1 MARKKKNEQT
11 KQPTYSSIKD
21 TATKQIVKNY
31 NKAVGNTEEKKPA
44 VGVMFNT
51 NTSNNYLRRQAENTM
66 RIRDES
72 EERKRQ
78 RMEQARKNYA
88 TLIAGNKLYR
98 SQDEQ
103 KRQNGHTLPAQIRGV
118 EALQGKPLT
127 KRQKLNAYLE
137 SVGKMPSAAKNI
149 QQLPK
154 DSAVV
159 RSGDE
164 IRAAQRE
171 NIQKQY
177 QEYKD
182 RLEAMTPA
190 DEYAALGRDKKAQ
203 RWNFNTSDE
212 VKNLTSVDTARE
224 FANKHTYDLEGTQK
238 SLDEWRGKLT
248 DAQQRAEQEKQDIEA
263 KRKGADM
270 EQVKKD
276 LWDVKGELGVFS
288 QLDAQGLNV
297 SFRDQ
302 YGNWHNDETYTKRPD
317 DYYDGNNR
325 EDYDAML
332 YDKIYGEGAY
342 EKRVDELET
351 DEQVTALEAKMDELW
366 SRLENKTL
374 GKMARFE
381 YEKNYKA
388 DDLEALT
395 TGYTTERTAAE
406 KEARYAQDQI
416 NRLEA
421 QERFIN
427 GYYELMGRNP
437 DPTQIG
443 FIPENDRG
451 RDNAYSSVAEM
462 DSGIK
467 TSDVHRIY
475 SFINKGK
482 EYMSWAA
489 GQEVPRVTDEYSCA
503 MMMSDKEIAKF
514 NDFYNKGEYAE
525 AGSFLKGLQPYL
537 RILYDE
543 NFGSIYLQETA
554 HTMPVLSSVASQAMT
569 MTDTFI
575 APVREVAGWLGDKSV
590 NDPSSAWY
598 KTAEQGE
605 TLMNTV
611 AEDLGA
617 YGKTYLVGMN
627 SVRNVINGLLTKGF
641 GFTGKAQQA
650 ASLLTFASQI
660 YQESTYKYLKETR
673 DYGKTRGLAALDAI
687 METAEELLPYEAMLG
702 DSTRPIMYF
711 VKNSLS
717 EAGEEFTGATVGTFV
732 KGLITG
738 RNEVEKRAD
747 EIYNEGGYY
756 DKNGKWVTIDKTNKK
771 NAINLADMQALREW
785 KDEVKE
791 NTIAG
796 AAGGGLGSLYGGISS
811 LSDTYSR
818 GRNVNSKRLNA
829 EGKSGAQRIYELA
842 MSMGEDTESRKLAE
856 KIKATEG
863 ENVKVGNFS
872 MGKLAQALA
881 MDTQEKYNQTIQDTI
896 AQDVEAK
903 LAEAG
908 VAGPQA
914 KAYSEIITRSLFSG
928 EMTKKDIQTLARNEQ
943 AIEVWKK
950 YNVLS
955 EEEMNLQKQIEENTK
970 PQKSIM
976 EEIGDLTSERAA
988 STSAVADEVEKSIRS
1003 TKTVEEALA
1012 DLKTRRNDLMSD
1024 MFEEVA
1030 QQILKDNPQA
1040 KKSKNFVDDVMK
1052 IRLAAMTLN
1061 ENMPAVMLDA
1071 ESARKLYE
1079 ESRKEFDEIDEKRIV
1094 AQEQAKPGEGVTTFD
1109 GAEYGTKE
1117 WLEKV
1122 KGLTKT
1128 VKNQLGAIAEINA
1141 RMGLKVNVVNDTENT
1156 NIYGFEDNDGTITIN
1171 AAGMNRNGMN
1181 HHMLVTLSHEMTHWL
1196 EQNSRE
1202 GYNALRKYVVDGL
1215 RKNGQN
1221 VEQMIVKTIDNLN
1234 MVLGAESGQSLDL
1247 NGAMAEIVAKGCE
1260 NLLCSQTMANELKD
1274 TNPSLYSRIKTFV
1287 KDFVARLREAIKGME
1302 GSLSFEARTLSD
1314 QTENIAKIWLGARQ
1328 EALNREQ
1335 QETETKP
1342 AEEETSA
1349 ALESVDRWAEEQ
1361 TEQPEEAS
1369 KDSMS
1374 VLDEEY
1380 SKAVEDGNTRKQQE
1394 LVEEAAKAAGYTEKV
1409 YHGTTEFGFTEFD
1422 MEKGYGAIFTSYDF
1436 DQAQTYTND
1445 AEIRNVNEKESE
1457 KKDGVY
1463 ALFAKKGNQLVI
1475 DAHMNLWSGIN
1486 LEKSNLLEGVQK
1498 YVRENMAKDHDL
1510 MFDRTLMANPGPD
1523 VDFTTREIA
1532 AYAKDAGYDSLRI
1545 NNVMDDGGLTG
1556 SPLSAIGD
1564 VGVFFNPNDVKSA
1577 DAVTYDDNGKVIP
1590 PSERFNEKKKDIRF
1604 SVSQEQLDDEY
1615 MKAVEEGNTKKL
1627 EKMVEGAA
1635 KKAFPNSRLIWDDT
1649 FHKMWHHTNAEFTEF
1664 LPGTSAS
1671 SGGLRGIYFTPQ
1683 EYSTMS
1689 NLGTK
1694 HKAFYLN
1701 VENLKFAFGVEEDEQ
1716 YVEDLKNRQ
1725 KGVTDREEL
1734 ARINRQFKE
1743 ETGVDA
1749 FFDWQNGWYNIMTP
1763 EQIKS
1768 ADPITYDD
1776 DGNVI
1781 PLSERF
1787 NMKKKDYRYSIE
1799 DSPDMD
1805 VNNFMMGLQEHNL
1818 PMAQERTM
1826 LRQYKKLY
1834 SDTEAFRYFINE
1846 LKGEI
1851 RKIEAKGNIS
1861 AYDRMQLEK
1870 KQRMIDNYQAR
1881 VERNQQELIK
1891 VTQSE
1896 GFARLMMKQHGR
1908 MTNLISGR
1916 TAGQLEST
1924 VEAMNAELENV
1935 SKEMAARKERLKK
1948 LGMAEGVLR
1957 ARTQFNRAGLSRI
1970 AEQLKNELG
1979 SELST
1984 KEIENRLALIA
1995 LKMKQGSMDT
2005 ENVQELADLISGRM
2019 TSQYEG
2025 YVISELRGSQITL
2038 SPVQMKELKASGSS
2052 LQEVRSK
2059 LAGTGIR
2066 IGTKGSVTLD
2076 QKWDSLCD
2084 MIPSLNRDENAGNM
2098 LNVLLD
2104 KVTAEK
2110 RESGSD
2116 IFSDEGQM
2124 KISESILKAANQ
2136 LIPEIVTDQKSLAL
2150 IRETLNYVREISEE
2164 TSSAAEG
2171 MDEINSMISRLQRTG
2186 RTATKQAGELTGN
2199 ITDAIDYFN
2208 ALSEQSEAAM
2218 WQQERRELIDQL
2230 KSENTQKM
2238 LEEQAR
2244 WNERVAK
2251 DKAVRETIENN
2262 MRLRKKITTNV
2273 SRIRKLLVN
2282 ESDQRNIPE
2291 HMKGL
2296 AREMLEKIV
2305 DNDLLR
2311 RKISGIYEQDLI
2323 DLRRV
2328 LNIMKE
2334 QDGEFSEEDLKL
2346 MTDEEAQAVVMDAL
2360 ADLEDGIELYNER
2373 NGKDMMANISRYRD
2387 ALVKMADAISTI
2399 TNVINAER
2407 SISTIDRQIAVSDA
2421 AEDIAKEMENSRFK
2435 GELTGRGSKAITTMR
2450 RTVVLG
2456 NMTPEYLIKNLK
2468 NNAFEMLW
2476 DEAKSGENRNG
2487 LETQKA
2493 QDYIHSLAEKT
2504 KYRDWVDRKYNVTLG
2519 GKQIEMSIDNMM
2531 ELYAIWKREHTT
2543 NQEMSQHLSIGG
2555 VYIQKEDENTG
2566 KLRREKTE
2574 QRAVRVTDDEVQAM
2588 YDQMTD
2594 EQKEYLEG
2602 IVRYLS
2608 NEMSALGNEA
2618 SMRMYGIKKYKESY
2632 YFPMKVWDGVKS
2644 ARSDRGITG
2653 NNENRAANKSWSKR
2667 RMNMAR
2673 NALVIGNFTQDAV
2686 NHIVEM
2692 INYNT
2697 MAPAIENINKVLNYK
2712 FVEGTDENDMT
2723 KRTLRIMFQQ
2733 AYGKDKLEYLE
2744 TLLKDMNGGV
2754 TQDQRKTLRDRA
2766 LTIFKKNAVAGS
2778 MSVALQ
2784 QPLSIIRAA
2793 MIINPKYLAESVN
2806 PATWKGSYTEMNKY
2820 SGVAVIKNM
2829 GRFDMNFGQSAKDY
2843 ISPETKQSVYEKTS
2857 DALTKIPQL
2866 MDTMTWT
2873 RMWTAVKLEQ
2883 AAKHPDMDT
2892 KSEKFLNM
2900 VGERFNEVM
2909 RRTQVYDSIL
2919 VKSSNMRSQNMGMK
2933 LITSFMAEPTLSL
2946 NVLADAVQ
2954 NFREKGGKA
2963 NFIKAGATFLLSAV
2977 MQAAVK
2983 AGMGSGRSPDKKKT
2997 GWENFLNKLAYNLMN
3012 ETDIAGLIPGYS
3024 DIIEVLKT
3032 GELKDDAMGA
3042 IGKLFT
3048 IWQTG
3053 QKAVQKMAEGKGQD
3067 WYSWFRDI
3075 EDTAG
3080 QFAQLFTNIPAK
3092 NLMRDMRAMYNWI
3105 SGSNY
3110 ADRESSA
3117 AVIKY
3122 QTEANLYTGD
3132 NLLGVLEAWLGEAGF
3147 KTTNT
3152 AYYNRIYNAMK
3163 TGDTKTAED
3172 LKEYLTLGKGTSED
3186 SITSGLK
3193 AAAKKDKDLT
3203 PAQQTEWM
3211 YDNNLMGDNPTS
3223 TVTQQYKEGKIT
3235 KAEATKLY
3243 RKLKPDMTDDDIWWK
3258 FDQMDYNKE
3267 TGADVS
3273 GNDRY
3278 YRLKDAISVNKVDA
3292 INKAV
3297 KDLLD
3302 HGIDQ
3307 KKVKE
3312 KVNTEY
3318 KSEYLAADTNG
3329 RLQIRQAMHKVYKA
3343 IGLDAKEADKKIE
3356 EWKKEEQKKK
3366 KTK

>member
-1 MARKKKNEQT
+1 MAKKKSNL
-11 KQPTYSSIKD
+11 PTYAEYKNQNPTNGNSNLQTFESYQ
-21 TATKQIVKNY
+21 KQKQ
-31 NKAVGNTEEKKPA
+31 TEEKKRQT
-44 VGVMFNT
+44 T
-51 NTSNNYLRRQAENTM
+51 NSLWKDVYKAQ
-66 RIRDES
+66 
-72 EERKRQ
+72 RQ
-78 RMEQARKNYA
+78 RDAEKARQRYA
-88 TLIAGNKLYR
+88 TLVAGNKLY
-98 SQDEQ
+98 SSLDEQ
-103 KRQNGHTLPAQIRGV
+103 KQTKQSTGNMLRGI
-118 EALQGKPLT
+118 ENITGQPFSKREKFELT
-127 KRQKLNAYLE
+127 KEAVTGKQPKVTGPENSAVINDQRKALNEYLNQRMRKAQEAKAQMDTTYQGVKASREENGAGNQFGVNEYIGIQQQNKANQQKGLMDNGSDPRYMSDEGLEKYKAGFQKKYDTAKADIEEINRQKGLKDNYKPWESWGTQVYDYLHGLGVQNEDTILNGEGYTQE
-137 SVGKMPSAAKNI
+137 
-149 QQLPK
+149 
-154 DSAVV
+154 
-159 RSGDE
+159 
-164 IRAAQRE
+164 
-171 NIQKQY
+171 QKQY
-177 QEYKD
+177 AQRKKEDLNAGYQSGLDEMLEDARSFYNNEYVGGGFAGTNYDQQNMRELAYEQIMGESYAD
-182 RLEAMTPA
+182 RVSKMTPEQKA
-190 DEYAALGRDKKAQ
+190 ELDSRIDKAIGGFTNPYDTGRD
-203 RWNFNTSDE
+203 
-212 VKNLTSVDTARE
+212 
-224 FANKHTYDLEGTQK
+224 YEGEIRSRQK
-238 SLDEWRGKLT
+238 EA
-248 DAQQRAEQEKQDIEA
+248 DAYMQQVQ
-263 KRKGADM
+263 
-270 EQVKKD
+270 
-276 LWDVKGELGVFS
+276 
-288 QLDAQGLNV
+288 
-297 SFRDQ
+297 
-302 YGNWHNDETYTKRPD
+302 
-317 DYYDGNNR
+317 
-325 EDYDAML
+325 
-332 YDKIYGEGAY
+332 
-342 EKRVDELET
+342 
-351 DEQVTALEAKMDELW
+351 
-366 SRLENKTL
+366 
-374 GKMARFE
+374 
-381 YEKNYKA
+381 
-388 DDLEALT
+388 
-395 TGYTTERTAAE
+395 AAE
-406 KEARYAQDQI
+406 DLQASRGRIARYAQQAEQTGLSGEYNTELNPEIKMVYNDMLQDDMPSPQGTAADKAYFWA
-416 NRLEA
+416 NNYQNYPELLNNVTEPNKYMFVRALGDDVLNQFNTLYAFDKENGTRA
-421 QERFIN
+421 AESFIQAIDPYLSTCLSEYQDWWTRTRAEDPVAGTVGRIMSPALN
-427 GYYELMGRNP
+427 AVGGLMGTIGSAAAALGVESAKDSTSGWYSTTRFVNTLRSQQNENAGDWMARITGNDNAGQITKRLLGVIDSISDNLFTMGTGTALAGEGTKGAMRLVQLLMSGEATSNRMVELLDRNV
-437 DPTQIG
+437 DPTQAALYAVGDGVIEW
-443 FIPENDRG
+443 ITEK
-451 RDNAYSSVAEM
+451 YSLEQIM
-462 DSGIK
+462 GP
-467 TSDVHRIY
+467 DVKQLLGNKRALA
-475 SFINKGK
+475 SFIGR
-482 EYMSWAA
+482 SAA
-489 GQEVPRVTDEYSCA
+489 AEGSEEVA
-503 MMMSDKEIAKF
+503 SDILNMALDSVLSKIYDHETEIE
-514 NDFYNKGEYAE
+514 NRYNELVASGMGDREATQKAIAE
-525 AGSFLKGLQPYL
+525 KMEEVGWSFLAG
-537 RILYDE
+537 
-543 NFGSIYLQETA
+543 A
-554 HTMPVLSSVASQAMT
+554 LSGGM
-569 MTDTFI
+569 M
-575 APVREVAGWLGDKSV
+575 AGGRV
-590 NDPSSAWY
+590 
-598 KTAEQGE
+598 
-605 TLMNTV
+605 V
-611 AEDLGA
+611 
-617 YGKTYLVGMN
+617 MN
-627 SVRNVINGLLTKGF
+627 SMNNRATGRVIND
-641 GFTGKAQQA
+641 
-650 ASLLTFASQI
+650 SS
-660 YQESTYKYLKETR
+660 
-673 DYGKTRGLAALDAI
+673 KT
-687 METAEELLPYEAMLG
+687 T
-702 DSTRPIMYF
+702 
-711 VKNSLS
+711 
-717 EAGEEFTGATVGTFV
+717 
-732 KGLITG
+732 
-738 RNEVEKRAD
+738 
-747 EIYNEGGYY
+747 
-756 DKNGKWVTIDKTNKK
+756 
-771 NAINLADMQALREW
+771 
-785 KDEVKE
+785 
-791 NTIAG
+791 
-796 AAGGGLGSLYGGISS
+796 
-811 LSDTYSR
+811 
-818 GRNVNSKRLNA
+818 A
-829 EGKSGAQRIYELA
+829 EGKTGAQRLYDLA
-842 MSMGEDTESRKLAE
+842 MSMDEDTASRKLAE
-856 KIKATEG
+856 QIKATEG
-863 ENVKVGNFS
+863 ENVKVGDTKL
-872 MGKLAQALA
+872 GKLAQALA

-914 KAYSEIITRSLFSG
+914 KAYGEIITRSLFSG

-943 AIEVWKK
+943 AIEVWKQ

-955 EEEMNLQKQIEENTK
+955 EEEMNLQKQIKENTK
-970 PQKSIM
+970 PQQSIM
-976 EEIGDLTSERAA
+976 EEIGDLTSERAK
-988 STSAVADEVEKSIRS
+988 STSAAADEVEKSIRS

-1024 MFEEVA
+1024 RFEEVA

-1040 KKSKNFVDDVMK
+1040 RKSKNFVDDVMK

-1221 VEQMIVKTIDNLN
+1221 VEQMIVRTIDNQN

-1260 NLLCSQTMANELKD
+1260 NLLSSQTMANELKD
-1274 TNPSLYSRIKTFV
+1274 TNPSLYTRIKTFV

-1335 QETETKP
+1335 Q
-1342 AEEETSA
+1342 
-1349 ALESVDRWAEEQ
+1349 AEEQ
-1361 TEQPEEAS
+1361 QEQPEEARQY
-1369 KDSMS
+1369 SMAE
-1374 VLDEEY
+1374 LDDEY
-1380 SKAVEDGNTRKQQE
+1380 SKAVEAND
-1394 LVEEAAKAAGYTEKV
+1394 TEKEQEIV
-1409 YHGTTEFGFTEFD
+1409 
-1422 MEKGYGAIFTSYDF
+1422 
-1436 DQAQTYTND
+1436 DQA
-1445 AEIRNVNEKESE
+1445 
-1457 KKDGVY
+1457 
-1463 ALFAKKGNQLVI
+1463 
-1475 DAHMNLWSGIN
+1475 
-1486 LEKSNLLEGVQK
+1486 
-1498 YVRENMAKDHDL
+1498 
-1510 MFDRTLMANPGPD
+1510 
-1523 VDFTTREIA
+1523 
-1532 AYAKDAGYDSLRI
+1532 AKDAGYTVKAYHGTGRADRVGTVFLPERATSGPMAYFTDSKEIAENYAKDKKDTSIDYDEEYGDYHSQFRYNLNGKDIPVSELWNRLDWKSRQKIIEAGKHINFDDELEEIIYDENAQSGPGGFTENEMRYHKGNAIDTLIYVWLDSANLWKREQDFLKVLELAGIKNVKWNNPDARVEKVYDTYLKI
-1545 NNVMDDGGLTG
+1545 NNPFDTTTMYTNDFVDGLLEWWDDQDQEKYTKESRSADFWDKNNVTVEEWADIARDDIERENTHNFTRIPDAVSDYIKSLGYDGIKDQGGKGGGESHTVWIPFT
-1556 SPLSAIGD
+1556 SEQI
-1564 VGVFFNPNDVKSA
+1564 KSA
-1577 DAVTYDDNGKVIP
+1577 EPVTYDDNGKVIP
-1590 PSERFNEKKKDIRF
+1590 PSERFNEQKKDIR
-1604 SVSQEQLDDEY
+1604 
-1615 MKAVEEGNTKKL
+1615 
-1627 EKMVEGAA
+1627 
-1635 KKAFPNSRLIWDDT
+1635 
-1649 FHKMWHHTNAEFTEF
+1649 
-1664 LPGTSAS
+1664 
-1671 SGGLRGIYFTPQ
+1671 
-1683 EYSTMS
+1683 
-1689 NLGTK
+1689 
-1694 HKAFYLN
+1694 
-1701 VENLKFAFGVEEDEQ
+1701 
-1716 YVEDLKNRQ
+1716 
-1725 KGVTDREEL
+1725 
-1734 ARINRQFKE
+1734 
-1743 ETGVDA
+1743 
-1749 FFDWQNGWYNIMTP
+1749 
-1763 EQIKS
+1763 
-1768 ADPITYDD
+1768 
-1776 DGNVI
+1776 
-1781 PLSERF
+1781 
-1787 NMKKKDYRYSIE
+1787 YSIE
-1799 DSPDMD
+1799 ESPDMD

-1870 KQRMIDNYQAR
+1870 KQRMIDNYKAR

-1891 VTQSE
+1891 VTQSK
-1896 GFARLMMKQHGR
+1896 GFASLMMKQHGR

-1957 ARTQFNRAGLSRI
+1957 ARTQFNRAGLTRI

-2005 ENVQELADLISGRM
+2005 ENVQELADMISGRM

-2038 SPVQMKELKASGSS
+2038 SPVQLKELKASGSS
-2052 LQEVRSK
+2052 LEEVRSK

-2066 IGTKGSVTLD
+2066 VGTKGSVTLD

-2084 MIPSLNRDENAGNM
+2084 MIPSLDRNENAGNM

-2110 RESGSD
+2110 RDSGSD
-2116 IFSDEGQM
+2116 IFSDETQM

-2150 IRETLNYVREISEE
+2150 IRETLNYVREMSEE
-2164 TSSAAEG
+2164 TRSAAEG
-2171 MDEINSMISRLQRTG
+2171 MDEINDLISRLQRTG

-2199 ITDAIDYFN
+2199 VNEAIDYFN

-2218 WQQERRELIDQL
+2218 WQQERRDLIDQL
-2230 KSENTQKM
+2230 KSENTQKL
-2238 LEEQAR
+2238 LEEQAK
-2244 WNERVAK
+2244 WNEKVIN
-2251 DKAVRETIENN
+2251 DKAARETIENN

-2291 HMKGL
+2291 HIKGL
-2296 AREMLEKIV
+2296 ARELLEKIV

-2311 RKISGIYEQDLI
+2311 RKISGIYEKDLM

-2328 LNIMKE
+2328 LNVMKE
-2334 QDGEFSEEDLKL
+2334 QDGEFSEEDLRL

-2373 NGKDMMANISRYRD
+2373 NGRDMMANITRYRD
-2387 ALVKMADAISTI
+2387 ALIKMADAISTI

-2407 SISTIDRQIAVSDA
+2407 SISTIDRQIPVADA
-2421 AEDIAKEMENSRFK
+2421 AEDIAKEMESSRFK
-2435 GELTGRGSKAITTMR
+2435 GELTGRGSKAINTMR
-2450 RTVVLG
+2450 RTIVLG
-2456 NMTPEYLIKNLK
+2456 NTTPEYLIKNLRNK
-2468 NNAFEMLW
+2468 AFEMIW
-2476 DEAKSGENRNG
+2476 NEAKSGENRNG

-2504 KYRDWVDRKYNVTLG
+2504 HYRDWVDKKYKVTLG
-2519 GKQIEMSIDNMM
+2519 GKQMELSIDNMM

-2543 NQEMSQHLSIGG
+2543 NPEMSQHLSIGG
-2555 VYIQKEDENTG
+2555 VYIQTEEDNKG
-2566 KLRREKTE
+2566 KLRREKKE
-2574 QRAVRVTDDEVQAM
+2574 QRAVRVTDDEVLNM
-2588 YDQMTD
+2588 YKQMSNDQKD
-2594 EQKEYLEG
+2594 YLEG
-2602 IVRYLS
+2602 IVKYLS

-2644 ARSDRGITG
+2644 ARSDKGITG
-2653 NNENRAANKSWSKR
+2653 TSENRAANKSWSKR

-2723 KRTLRIMFQQ
+2723 KRTLRIKFQQ
-2733 AYGKDKLEYLE
+2733 AYGLDTLNYLE
-2744 TLLKDMNGGV
+2744 TLMKDMNGGV

-2793 MIINPKYLAESVN
+2793 MIINPKYLAASVN
-2806 PATWKGSYTEMNKY
+2806 LATWKGSYTEMNKY

-2843 ISPETKQSVYEKTS
+2843 ISPETKRSVYVATS
-2857 DALTKIPQL
+2857 DALTKVPQL

-2873 RMWTAVKLEQ
+2873 RMWTAVKMEQ

-2892 KSEKFLNM
+2892 KSDKFLNM

-2954 NFREKGGKA
+2954 NFSEKGGKA
-2963 NFIKAGATFLLSAV
+2963 NVIKAGAIFLLSAV

-2983 AGMGSGRSPDKKKT
+2983 AGMGTGRSPDKKKT
-2997 GWENFLNKLAYNLMN
+2997 GWENFLNKLVYNLIN
-3012 ETDIAGLIPGYS
+3012 EGNPAGLIPGYS
-3024 DIIEVLKT
+3024 DLIEVLKT

-3053 QKAVQKMAEGKGQD
+3053 QKAVQKMAEGKGGD
-3067 WYSWFRDI
+3067 WYSWFRDL

-3110 ADRESSA
+3110 AKRESSA

-3122 QTEANLYTGD
+3122 QREANFFTAD
-3132 NLLGVLEAWLGEAGF
+3132 NLLGVLNAWLGEAGF
-3147 KTTNT
+3147 RTTNT

-3163 TGDTKTAED
+3163 EGDKQTAED
-3172 LKEYLTLGKGTSED
+3172 LKEYMTLGKGTSED

-3211 YDNNLMGDNPTS
+3211 YDNNLMGDNPTA

-3243 RKLKPDMTDDDIWWK
+3243 RKLKPDMTDDEIWWK

-3278 YRLKDAISVNKVDA
+3278 YRLKDAISENKVEK

-3302 HGIDQ
+3302 HGVDQ